1 MKKLGIILLLALGAV
16 GLFSGCDDQETRERL
31 DTVETALESM
41 DAAQVYALCDD
52 ATKASVS
59 QDVVAERMGAVYDT
73 LAVESVDYTDLK
85 RNKDAST
92 DGQTVY
98 DATVALS
105 GTGWSAELPAQLVFT
120 GSGAD
125 MQLAW
130 TPEVVLSG
138 LTSDNTL
145 NVTTTPG
152 KRGTIY
158 ARDGEV
164 LAEDDE
170 NGVRQYPYAAIAS
183 SCVGYVRA
191 ATAAEIEAGTVGDV
205 SIGTEV
211 GRSGFEKAYQDRLVA
226 TAGMT
231 VTFSDKPDEVLIQT
245 EPTDGED
252 ITTTIDIE
260 AQQLA
265 ADTISGEEA
274 AAVLVDPQNGQVL
287 VMAEGSSYDPTAWL
301 DENMSAEDYAAA
313 VEGGYTP
320 GNGLFAQKNTPG
332 STQKLLT
339 TLIGLNSGTMT
350 TETGYEIYGED
361 WAPPGGWGS
370 YKVHRVVPYNGWV
383 DLHTALVYSDNIF
396 FARCALDMGYDTF
409 NNGMKSLGMGEKVPG
424 AYEVETSQITADGVI
439 ADGHETGLADSAYGQ
454 YQVQTTPLQQALTYA
469 SLQNSGK
476 IMKPCYLMDEEPEVW
491 IDTGTSQENI
501 DFIKNALRDAVTIQ
515 HPSADASDVGAT
527 VYAKTG
533 TAEIGVDGSTNLGWI
548 CGGDLDDNNWT
559 ACIQVNYVENR
570 GGSDVN
576 AAYLGSFVSQLYTAK
591 GGTYVPSGLEADNTD
606 GENTTAE

>member
-1 MKKLGIILLLALGAV
+1 MKKFGLIFVLMIAVV
-16 GLFSGCDDQETRERL
+16 GLFTGCDDKETEARL
-31 DTVETALESM
+31 DEVTTALETM
-41 DAAQVYALCDD
+41 DVEKVYALCDD
-52 ATKASVS
+52 DTKANIS
-59 QDVVAERMGAVYDT
+59 QETIAERMSAVYDV
-73 LAVESVDYTDLK
+73 LAVESIDYTDLK
-85 RNKDAST
+85 RNKDASS
-92 DGQTVY
+92 DGKTVY
-98 DATVALS
+98 DATVTLS
-105 GTGWSAELPAQLVFT
+105 GTGWSAELPAQLVFS
-120 GSGAD
+120 GSGAN

-130 TPEVVLSG
+130 TPEAVLSG
-138 LTSDNTL
+138 LTDENTL
-145 NVTTTPG
+145 DVKITQG

-158 ARDGEV
+158 ARNGEV

-170 NGVRQYPYAAIAS
+170 NGVRQYPYGTLTA

-191 ATAAEIEAGTVGDV
+191 ATAAEIENGTVEAV
-205 SIGTEV
+205 PIGTEV
-211 GRSGFEKAYQDRLVA
+211 GRSGFEEAYQDRLVA

-231 VTFSDKPDEVLIQT
+231 VTFSDKTDQILIQT
-245 EPTDGED
+245 EPSDGQD

-265 ADTISGEEA
+265 ADSISGETA

-287 VMAEGSSYDPTAWL
+287 VMAEGYSYDPTQWL
-301 DENMSAEDYAAA
+301 DEAMSEEDYAAA

-339 TLIGLNSGTMT
+339 TLIGLNSGSMT

-370 YKVHRVVPYNGWV
+370 YKVHRVVEYNGWV
-383 DLHTALVYSDNIF
+383 NLHDALVYSDNIY

-409 NNGMKSLGMGEKVPG
+409 NNGMKALGFGEKVPG
-424 AYEVETSQITADGVI
+424 AYEVDTSQITSEGVV

-469 SLQNSGK
+469 SLQNGGK
-476 IMKPCYLMDEEPEVW
+476 IMKPCYLLDEEAEVW

-501 DFIKNALRDAVTIQ
+501 DFIKDALRDAVTVQ
-515 HPSADASDVGAT
+515 HPLADASSAGAT

-548 CGGDLDDNNWT
+548 CGGDLNNPNWT

-576 AAYLGSFVSQLYTAK
+576 AAYLGQFVAGLYNAND
-591 GGTYVPSGLEADNTD
+591 GTYVPSGKETTD
-606 GENTTAE
+606 DKSAE